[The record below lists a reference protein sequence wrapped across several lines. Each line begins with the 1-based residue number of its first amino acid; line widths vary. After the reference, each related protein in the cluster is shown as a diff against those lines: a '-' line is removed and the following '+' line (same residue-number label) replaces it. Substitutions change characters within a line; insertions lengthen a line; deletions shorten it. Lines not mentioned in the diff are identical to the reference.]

1 MCKRERRGAF
11 PTDKTPGSQRGPGLF
26 YFDLVIVETTDFDV
40 TCQFSGACIDNIDV
54 EGIGDGNRT
63 ANGVFW
69 RFLASAMVVYNHIL
83 ILGTIGITY
92 DDLEGIVIFHEQVS
106 GVESTNEAGPYLD
119 GEAGGDAD

>member
-1 MCKRERRGAF
+1 M
-11 PTDKTPGSQRGPGLF
+11 F
-26 YFDLVIVETTDFDV
+26 YFDLVIVETTNFDV

-69 RFLASAMVVYNHIL
+69 RFVASAMVVYNHIL

-92 DDLEGIVIFHEQVS
+92 DDLEGIVVFHEQVS